1 MHLRYPQDTTSK
13 DAVRLD
19 WGCTGAG
26 ARTLLRRV
34 NVLDM
39 TSHGSISRRSFL
51 AAAAV
56 TPLALAA
63 PAGKNIPV
71 GIELYSV
78 RDEMTK
84 DTLSTVRAIAKM
96 GYEVV
101 EFYGPYFAWTAD
113 FVKDVRKVLDEAG
126 LRCNSTHNDAR
137 NFRPENLQKAID
149 YNKTLGSKYI
159 VMASSGNVTTLD
171 GWKGVGDTLTSAMEK
186 LRPAGLRA
194 GYHNHQTE
202 FKPLDGKRPIE
213 VIAANTPKDVMLQFD
228 VGTCVEV
235 GSDPVAWINANPGRI
250 NSLHLKEWAP
260 GAPADK
266 DKGYRVLFGEGAAP
280 WQNIFAAAEKTGGVE
295 FYLIEQEGSRFSSL
309 ETAERCLANY
319 KKMRA

>member
-1 MHLRYPQDTTSK
+1 VHLRYPQDTTSK

-84 DTLSTVRAIAKM
+84 DTLATVRAIAKM

-101 EFYGPYFAWTAD
+101 EFYGPYYAWTAD
-113 FVKDVRKVLDEAG
+113 FVKDVRKVLDETG

>member
-1 MHLRYPQDTTSK
+1 
-13 DAVRLD
+13 
-19 WGCTGAG
+19 
-26 ARTLLRRV
+26 
-34 NVLDM
+34 M

-51 AAAAV
+51 AAAAA
-56 TPLALAA
+56 TPLALAV

-84 DTLSTVRAIAKM
+84 DTLATVRAIAKM

-101 EFYGPYFAWTAD
+101 EFYGPYYAWTPD
-113 FVKDVRKVLDEAG
+113 FVKDVRKVLDETG
-126 LRCNSTHNDAR
+126 IRCNSTHNDAR
-137 NFRPENLQKAID
+137 NFRPENIQKAID
-149 YNKTLGSKYI
+149 YNKTLGAKYV

-202 FKPLDGKRPIE
+202 FKPLEGKRPIE

-235 GSDPVAWINANPGRI
+235 GSDPIAWINANPGRI
-250 NSLHLKEWAP
+250 NSLHLKDWAP
-260 GAPADK
+260 GAAADNK
-266 DKGYRVLFGEGAAP
+266 SYRVLFGEGAAP

-295 FYLIEQEGSRFSSL
+295 FYLIEQEGSRYPSL

>member
-1 MHLRYPQDTTSK
+1 
-13 DAVRLD
+13 
-19 WGCTGAG
+19 
-26 ARTLLRRV
+26 
-34 NVLDM
+34 M

-51 AAAAV
+51 AAAAA
-56 TPLALAA
+56 TPLALAV

-71 GIELYSV
+71 GLELYSV

-84 DTLSTVRAIAKM
+84 DTLATVRAIAKM

-101 EFYGPYFAWTAD
+101 EFYGPYYAWTSD
-113 FVKDVRKVLDEAG
+113 FVKDVRKLMDETG
-126 LRCNSTHNDAR
+126 IRCNSTHNDAR
-137 NFRPENLQKAID
+137 NFRPENIQKAID
-149 YNKTLGSKYI
+149 YNKTLGAKYV
-159 VMASSGNVTTLD
+159 VMASSGNVTGLD

-213 VIAANTPKDVMLQFD
+213 VIAANTPKDVMLQLD

-260 GAPADK
+260 GAPGDK
-266 DKGYRVLFGEGAAP
+266 EKGYRVLIGEGAAP
-280 WQNIFAAAEKTGGVE
+280 WQNIFTAAEKTGGVE
-295 FYLIEQEGSRFSSL
+295 FYLIEQEGSRFSSM